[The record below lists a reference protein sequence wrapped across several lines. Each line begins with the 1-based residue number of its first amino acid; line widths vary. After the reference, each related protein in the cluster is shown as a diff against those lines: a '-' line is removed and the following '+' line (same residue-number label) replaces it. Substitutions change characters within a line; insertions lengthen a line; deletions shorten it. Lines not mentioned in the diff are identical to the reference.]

1 MLLILKC
8 FIIFLVFSIVN
19 TIKYL
24 NILLK
29 KIEYWNLFAI
39 KFDYKK
45 KWELNKEFNSWN
57 EEKFSRKRED
67 SKKTC
72 DFWFD

>member
-1 MLLILKC
+1 M
-8 FIIFLVFSIVN
+8 
-19 TIKYL
+19 